1 MADFATERLE
11 PTSRGA
17 PVSPQNQHE
26 IAGKRPARPK
36 AQRRKQ
42 SESDSEPESKPTEAG
57 DDASHRLDQ
66 LA

>member
-42 SESDSEPESKPTEAG
+42 SESEPESKTTEAG